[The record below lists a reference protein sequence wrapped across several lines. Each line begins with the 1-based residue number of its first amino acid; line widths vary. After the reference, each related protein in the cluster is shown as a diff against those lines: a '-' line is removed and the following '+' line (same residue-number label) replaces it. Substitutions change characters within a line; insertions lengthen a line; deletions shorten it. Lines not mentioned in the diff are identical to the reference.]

1 MRKNKGIKGLFIFLF
16 IFPALAF
23 MVMFLFYPFIMS
35 IAKSFYQ
42 TDGFS
47 KAIFVGL
54 DNYKRMWHDEAV
66 RIAVGN
72 TFELMFYVCL
82 FQVGIAVIL
91 AMMVDS
97 IRKGQQF
104 FRTVYFFP
112 IVISATAI
120 GMMFKLFYTY
130 DGGLLNALMLIL
142 EKEPV
147 LWLTV
152 DSALKMIAIPT
163 VWQYIGF
170 YFVIIL
176 TAVKQIPTELY
187 ESAYLEGI
195 NGITKTIYITLPLI
209 KNQIITCLILAITG
223 TLKVFDLAL
232 IITEGGPMHA
242 SEVLGLVMY
251 KKAFADNAFGY
262 AAAISVLIVIIGL
275 FVSSIVN
282 TVLKKDDITY

>member
-1 MRKNKGIKGLFIFLF
+1 MRKNKGLKGLFIFLF

-35 IAKSFYQ
+35 IVKSFYQ

-47 KAIFVGL
+47 KAVFVGL

-66 RIAVGN
+66 GIAVGN
-72 TFELMFYVCL
+72 TFELMLYVCL

-120 GMMFKLFYTY
+120 GMMFKLFYAY
-130 DGGLLNALMLIL
+130 DGGLLNALMVML

-275 FVSSIVN
+275 FVSLIVN